1 MATRV
6 FLSIDDRQHTLNK
19 SVGVSF
25 VSLYSQITPPT
36 HTHTRTHIH
45 THTHTTHTT
54 HLPHPPPYTQVQK
67 TRLLVNSVVIHFIRA
82 GGEASK
88 AVAVGNYTEGGGVG
102 GEVKEDDGF
111 ERLPQLGDDLPE
123 PLASVVR
130 LIPSLSNMLRM
141 NGVC

>member
-1 MATRV
+1 M
-6 FLSIDDRQHTLNK
+6 
-19 SVGVSF
+19 SF
-25 VSLYSQITPPT
+25 VSPLLTYTPPPP
-36 HTHTRTHIH
+36 
-45 THTHTTHTT
+45 HTHTTHIHTSPT
-54 HLPHPPPYTQVQK
+54 PPPYPQVQK

-141 NGVC
+141 NGVR